1 MLESAIARPY
11 QSFEGE
17 KLYKT
22 FIEQAVVI
30 AGSII
35 TNHPFVD
42 WNKITGLLEMNAILL
57 FNNIEIIASEER
69 LYNFIID
76 ISTGKLKF
84 EQIVD
89 WLKENSSRI

>member
-1 MLESAIARPY
+1 
-11 QSFEGE
+11 
-17 KLYKT
+17 
-22 FIEQAVVI
+22 
-30 AGSII
+30 
-35 TNHPFVD
+35 
-42 WNKITGLLEMNAILL
+42 MNAILL

-89 WLKENSSRI
+89 WLKKNSSRI

>member
-30 AGSII
+30 AESII

-42 WNKITGLLEMNAILL
+42 
-57 FNNIEIIASEER
+57 
-69 LYNFIID
+69 
-76 ISTGKLKF
+76 
-84 EQIVD
+84 
-89 WLKENSSRI
+89 